1 MADIIKEPPHY
12 TKWKIEPIT
21 FIMENNIPFAEANVV
36 KYVMRWRDKN
46 GIQDLEKAKRYIDM
60 IIEKEKKRRTTI
72 KFKSNTQNKLSERR
86 GIEIWTIVKTHYYQ
100 TQD

>member
-21 FIMENNIPFAEANVV
+21 FIMENNIPFGEANVI

-60 IIEKEKKRRTTI
+60 IIEKEI
-72 KFKSNTQNKLSERR
+72 KDKDQLNLFDTL
-86 GIEIWTIVKTHYYQ
+86 KTKQ
-100 TQD
+100 KE

>member
-36 KYVMRWRDKN
+36 NFYVSDFRCEGKN
-46 GIQDLEKAKRYIDM
+46 
-60 IIEKEKKRRTTI
+60 
-72 KFKSNTQNKLSERR
+72 
-86 GIEIWTIVKTHYYQ
+86 
-100 TQD
+100 

>member
-60 IIEKEKKRRTTI
+60 VIEKEI
-72 KFKSNTQNKLSERR
+72 KDKDQLNLFDTL
-86 GIEIWTIVKTHYYQ
+86 KTKQ
-100 TQD
+100 KE